1 MNVERSTDGPTR
13 IGLKSVSPGSAK
25 VPQSKSHPNPQARGE
40 ALETVFEVRDRD
52 GLARLGRITT
62 PHGEVETPALLPVIN
77 PNQVVL
83 SATEMRAKFGAQIVI
98 TNAYILHRTMRD
110 RALAE
115 GVHGVLGFDGA
126 VMTDSGAFQQ
136 HVYGGTRR
144 CPSLRRRGLERG
156 NRLFSAGHP

>member
-1 MNVERSTDGPTR
+1 M
-13 IGLKSVSPGSAK
+13 
-25 VPQSKSHPNPQARGE
+25 
-40 ALETVFEVRDRD
+40 FEVRDRD

-115 GVHGVLGFDGA
+115 G
-126 VMTDSGAFQQ
+126 
-136 HVYGGTRR
+136 
-144 CPSLRRRGLERG
+144 
-156 NRLFSAGHP
+156 